1 MIGNF
6 DTIKEEFEDIISYS
20 QAYPFDINASSLLKK
35 WEKVK
40 APFIRAFGR
49 KTLIRSEKPI
59 KIKLSMEARA
69 RKFKTFLSY
78 IDDIPGFDFDSEF
91 YGFLKDNEEGF
102 FENKVVTPYVKKNI
116 QSGAKLVKSFRK
128 FGNNERTIR
137 KIQDMASRFIQED
150 KIEGYL
156 YLSVDPRD
164 FLTLSE
170 NNESWTS
177 CHSLDGEYRAGN
189 LSYMTDTTTIIA
201 YVANEKKEQLKC
213 MPKGIEW
220 YSKKWRMLVHI
231 NLGRVVYFN
240 KQYPFSHD
248 NLQDMVHEM
257 LVDTFPTLGCMT
269 GPSSVGFKTIS
280 YKGHV
285 MDLAENVMYLLSD
298 RVYNSRD
305 VIDYSDYLGYGDL
318 VTSPSY
324 TPIASMNVQ
333 LYSDNASDEDNW
345 FHNIMDIK
353 IGGRVP
359 CVCCGDENVSR
370 TNRFICDMCI
380 ADKDADEDFY
390 CFCSSCGKH
399 IYDDD
404 AAIENDGELYCEKCY
419 NEIKR
424 LEEDDEDA

>member
-156 YLSVDPRD
+156 YL
-164 FLTLSE
+164 F
-170 NNESWTS
+170 
-177 CHSLDGEYRAGN
+177 
-189 LSYMTDTTTIIA
+189 
-201 YVANEKKEQLKC
+201 
-213 MPKGIEW
+213 
-220 YSKKWRMLVHI
+220 
-231 NLGRVVYFN
+231 
-240 KQYPFSHD
+240 
-248 NLQDMVHEM
+248 
-257 LVDTFPTLGCMT
+257 
-269 GPSSVGFKTIS
+269 
-280 YKGHV
+280 
-285 MDLAENVMYLLSD
+285 
-298 RVYNSRD
+298 
-305 VIDYSDYLGYGDL
+305 
-318 VTSPSY
+318 
-324 TPIASMNVQ
+324 
-333 LYSDNASDEDNW
+333 
-345 FHNIMDIK
+345 
-353 IGGRVP
+353 
-359 CVCCGDENVSR
+359 VS
-370 TNRFICDMCI
+370 
-380 ADKDADEDFY
+380 
-390 CFCSSCGKH
+390 FCRS
-399 IYDDD
+399 
-404 AAIENDGELYCEKCY
+404 A
-419 NEIKR
+419 
-424 LEEDDEDA
+424 